1 MAEFVLGE
9 ILVARDQ
16 RIEVEGLLVWS
27 VDSKLEVID
36 HIADVDVVNTGARL
50 IV

>member
-16 RIEVEGLLVWS
+16 RIEVEGLLV
-27 VDSKLEVID
+27 